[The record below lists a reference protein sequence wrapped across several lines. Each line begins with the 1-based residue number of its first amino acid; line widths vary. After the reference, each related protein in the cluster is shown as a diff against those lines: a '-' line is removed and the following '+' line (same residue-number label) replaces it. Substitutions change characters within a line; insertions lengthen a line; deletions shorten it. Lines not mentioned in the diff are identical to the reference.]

1 MIVHSEKIVQQIRR
15 RHKRLAQSVAN
26 RYNSSMPFFV
36 KHIISR
42 LLHPL
47 PTLVLLLVLGAL
59 LRLFGKTRRI
69 GRLVHLADLLLFLAF
84 GFGVFNGAL
93 ERLERIY
100 PPFPGDDA
108 AVCEGLRGATIS
120 VLGQGF
126 ATVDLPHRLRANDCL
141 RQRFSEGAYVFHHV
155 PDSRLLV
162 SMSGGASLED
172 KRVGIL
178 ELAATYGIPTNRVDF
193 YGNARDTVEE
203 ARETLRFAGTNRVVL
218 VTSASHMPRS
228 VGIFKKAGCDV
239 VPAPCE
245 YVFFGPSTQW
255 RWYDW
260 HFGVRNFDR
269 AERLMHE
276 SFGLLFE
283 RMKR

>member
-1 MIVHSEKIVQQIRR
+1 
-15 RHKRLAQSVAN
+15 
-26 RYNSSMPFFV
+26 MPFFI

-59 LRLFGKTRRI
+59 LRLFASTRRI

-93 ERLERIY
+93 ERLERTC

-108 AVCEGLRGATIS
+108 ALCEELRGATIS

-126 ATVDLPHRLRANDCL
+126 ATVDLPHRFRVNDCL
-141 RQRFSEGAYVFHHV
+141 RQRVSEGAYVFHHV

-162 SMSGGASLED
+162 SMSGGASLAD
-172 KRVGIL
+172 KRAGIL

-193 YGNARDTVEE
+193 YGNARDTVAE
-203 ARETLRFAGTNRVVL
+203 AREPLRFAGTNRVVL

-228 VGIFKKAGCDV
+228 VDIFKKVGCDV

>member
-1 MIVHSEKIVQQIRR
+1 
-15 RHKRLAQSVAN
+15 
-26 RYNSSMPFFV
+26 MPFFI
-36 KHIISR
+36 KSIISR
-42 LLHPL
+42 LLHPV
-47 PTLVLLLVLGAL
+47 PALVVILALGCF
-59 LRLFGKTRRI
+59 LRLFQRTRLSGRI
-69 GRLVHLADLLLFLAF
+69 LLWADLALFLVM
-84 GFGVFNGAL
+84 GFGVFNGSLEKL
-93 ERLERIY
+93 ERTY

-108 AVCEGLRGATIS
+108 AFCEDLRGATIS

-126 ATVDLPHRLRANDCL
+126 ATVDLPHRFRANDCL
-141 RQRFSEGAYVFHHV
+141 RDRVSEGAYIFHHV

-162 SMSGGASLED
+162 SMSGLASLED

-178 ELAATYGIPTNRVDF
+178 ELVATYGIPTNRVDF

-203 ARETLRFAGTNRVVL
+203 ARETLRFAGTNRVIL

-228 VGIFKKAGCDV
+228 MGIFKKAGCDV

-245 YVFFGPSTQW
+245 YLFFGPSTQW
-255 RWYDW
+255 HWYDW

-269 AERLMHE
+269 SERLMHE

-283 RMKR
+283 RIRK